1 MPTLA
6 GWSQNFGSE
15 AERYDR
21 ARPPYPAELV
31 DRIVRAVGAR
41 TSPGPDV
48 LDVGCGTGI
57 AARQLQAAGCTVL
70 GVEPDDRMAAF
81 ARQTGVTVETGA
93 FETWDPAGRTFDAL
107 VAAQSWHWVDA
118 SSGPA
123 QAARVLRPGG
133 LFVALW
139 HVFAAPEPVSRA
151 FADAFARVVPNAP
164 FQLPA
169 TPAQAVATYEAG
181 CARTADTLLAT
192 GAFAGAQQW
201 SADWDHTY
209 TTGGY
214 LDFMRTTGSLTPLP
228 QDAVDVVVD
237 SVGKAVDAIGGS
249 FTTRHR
255 TLAVAVVRS

>member
-6 GWSQNFGSE
+6 SWSQSFGSE

-31 DRIVRAVGAR
+31 DRIVHA
-41 TSPGPDV
+41 SPGPDV

-57 AARQLQAAGCTVL
+57 AARQLQAAGRTVL

-81 ARQTGVTVETGA
+81 ARHTGVTVETSA
-93 FETWDPAGRTFDAL
+93 FETWDPAGRTFDTL

-118 SSGPA
+118 ATGPRR
-123 QAARVLRPGG
+123 AALVLRPGG

-139 HVFAAPEPVSRA
+139 HVFAVPDPVSQA
-151 FADAFARVVPNAP
+151 FADAFRRVAPDAP

-169 TPAQAVATYEAG
+169 SPAQAVASYEAG
-181 CARTADTLLAT
+181 CARTAEALLAT
-192 GAFAGAQQW
+192 GAFTGPDRWA
-201 SADWDHTY
+201 ADWEHTY
-209 TTGGY
+209 TTAGY
-214 LDFMRTTGSLTPLP
+214 LDFMRTTGSLTALP
-228 QDAVDVVVD
+228 PDAVDVVVD
-237 SVGKAVDAIGGS
+237 SVGTAVDAMGGG

-255 TLAVAVVRS
+255 TLAVAVVRG

>member
-6 GWSQNFGSE
+6 DWSQSFGSE

-21 ARPPYPAELV
+21 ARPPYPTDLV
-31 DRIVRAVGAR
+31 DRVVRTAATGTGRA
-41 TSPGPDV
+41 PDV

-57 AARQLQAAGCTVL
+57 AARQLRAAGCTVL

-81 ARQTGVTVETGA
+81 ARRTGVTVETAA

-118 SSGPA
+118 SAGPPK
-123 QAARVLRPGG
+123 AARVLRPGG

-139 HVFAAPEPVSRA
+139 HVFAAPEAVSQA
-151 FADAFARVVPNAP
+151 FADAFRRVLPDAP

-169 TPAQAVATYEAG
+169 TPAQAIATYEAG
-181 CARTADTLLAT
+181 CARTADALLAT
-192 GAFAGAQQW
+192 GAFACAEQW
-201 SADWDHTY
+201 SADWDHTC
-209 TTGGY
+209 TTGDY
-214 LDFMRTTGSLTPLP
+214 LDFLRTTGSLTPLP
-228 QDAVDVVVD
+228 RDAVDVVVD
-237 SVGKAVDAIGGS
+237 SVGKAVDAMGGS